1 MTTVGPDTDC
11 PPATAGLWAR
21 MAPRFSRMPSR
32 RSAQPFV
39 CEQERLVGSSRWD
52 VNGVR
57 DDVRDWL
64 LEQLDGAEAPR
75 VLVPTKLEFRTNG
88 TRSVGVH
95 REYSEAARRVE
106 NVQVALFL
114 VYATAD
120 RWALVDRELYL
131 PPSWTADPERCRR
144 AGGPERGG
152 LVARSHLAHRMI
164 DRALDTADRAVWVAA
179 AEVFGDDPSFRSW
192 LERTDRPSVLATRSQ
207 DRVAAGPAGAGTVDE
222 IVRGA
227 PDTAWQRGDAA
238 GAGREWVRIPLPQPA
253 GFETGLERS
262 ILAVRVAAEPDRVAC
277 YRCRAL
283 PGTPDRD
290 LIHVARTLARV
301 EERFPRATRD
311 LGLTDIR
318 ARRYDTWYR
327 HVTLCMLAAACQGIG
342 R

>member
-144 AGGPERGG
+144 SGVPERVGF
-152 LVARSHLAHRMI
+152 VARSHLAHRMI
-164 DRALDTADRAVWVAA
+164 ERAVGSAAPAAWIPA
-179 AEVFGDDPSFRSW
+179 AEGFGDDQSFR
-192 LERTDRPSVLATRSQ
+192 RRP
-207 DRVAAGPAGAGTVDE
+207 
-222 IVRGA
+222 
-227 PDTAWQRGDAA
+227 
-238 GAGREWVRIPLPQPA
+238 GRPHPPHQPA
-253 GFETGLERS
+253 PPAS
-262 ILAVRVAAEPDRVAC
+262 EP
-277 YRCRAL
+277 
-283 PGTPDRD
+283 G
-290 LIHVARTLARV
+290 
-301 EERFPRATRD
+301 
-311 LGLTDIR
+311 
-318 ARRYDTWYR
+318 
-327 HVTLCMLAAACQGIG
+327 
-342 R
+342 

>member
-1 MTTVGPDTDC
+1 MTSAGLQDDC
-11 PPATAGLWAR
+11 APATEALWAR
-21 MAPRFSRMPSR
+21 LGPRFSRLPAR
-32 RSAQPFV
+32 PHTQPFV
-39 CEQERLVGSSRWD
+39 CEPQRLVASSRWD

-57 DDVRDWL
+57 DDLRDWL
-64 LEQLDGAEAPR
+64 LEQFDGGAADGEPR
-75 VLVPTKLEFRTNG
+75 ILIPTKAEFRKTG
-88 TRSVGVH
+88 TSSVGVH
-95 REYSEAARRVE
+95 REYSETARRVE

-144 AGGPERGG
+144 SGVPERVGF
-152 LVARSHLAHRMI
+152 VARSHLAHRMI

-318 ARRYDTWYR
+318 A
-327 HVTLCMLAAACQGIG
+327 
-342 R
+342 